1 MLTKAM
7 VKKAGILGVSLGL
20 VASPMA
26 FAHMS
31 IELNKDRGVGEVQ
44 DKPQSTNESGAA
56 SYSSTE
62 LNHGERDRMNSNYTP
77 SSQHERSEH
86 GSRDH
91 GGNRNTFNTSD
102 LTRDE
107 GDSTEW

>member
-1 MLTKAM
+1 MLSKVL
-7 VKKAGILGVSLGL
+7 VKKAGILGVAFGL
-20 VASPMA
+20 IASPMA
-26 FAHMS
+26 FAHTS

-77 SSQHERSEH
+77 SSQHERGEH
-86 GSRDH
+86 GSRAH
-91 GGNRNTFNTSD
+91 SGNSNTYNTSD